1 MSGMKTIAR
10 SALVAAL
17 AFAAVPGQALAQG
30 YYGPFNQPQED
41 YGPGVTVSG
50 AGLARVKAPAQ
61 LTEDSVRQAIDAARP
76 KAVARAVADARQR
89 AGSIATAMGI
99 SLGSAR
105 AVELNP
111 GFREREPCR
120 RSRRTHE
127 LRCSVPSFT
136 TASAS
141 VTFEIAGGAGS
152 TEGAREL
159 SAAGTGS
166 APVDAKRRTS
176 PAIRGALFTARLA
189 ATPEAASRARANV
202 ELAAQGAGLT
212 LGAPFSV
219 VEQLSPYGYDILLGA
234 FSPGTYCGN
243 VRRVIVRRDP
253 ETGSRRV
260 VRRIRVRRCF
270 APRTLQVSFDA
281 TYLAQGS

>member
-1 MSGMKTIAR
+1 
-10 SALVAAL
+10 
-17 AFAAVPGQALAQG
+17 
-30 YYGPFNQPQED
+30 
-41 YGPGVTVSG
+41 
-50 AGLARVKAPAQ
+50 
-61 LTEDSVRQAIDAARP
+61 
-76 KAVARAVADARQR
+76 VADARQR
-89 AGSIATAMGI
+89 AGSIAAAMGI

-141 VTFEIAGGAGS
+141 VTFEIVGGAGS

-159 SAAGTGS
+159 SAAGTS
-166 APVDAKRRTS
+166 AGPVDAKQRTS
-176 PAIRGALFTARLA
+176 PAIRGALFAARRV
-189 ATPEAASRARANV
+189 ATPKAASKARANV

-219 VEQLSPYGYDILLGA
+219 VEQQGPYGFDILLGA
-234 FSPGTYCGN
+234 FAPGQFCGVVTRGVV
-243 VRRVIVRRDP
+243 VRGDSDSGGGGRR
-253 ETGSRRV
+253 

-270 APRTLQVSFDA
+270 SPRTLLVSFDA

>member
-1 MSGMKTIAR
+1 MKTIAR

-17 AFAAVPGQALAQG
+17 ALAAVPGQALAQG
-30 YYGPFNQPQED
+30 YYGPFGQPQED

-50 AGLARVKAPAQ
+50 AGLARVKAPAK
-61 LTEDSVRQAIDAARP
+61 LTEDSVRQAIDQARP
-76 KAVARAVADARQR
+76 KAVTRAVADARQR

-120 RSRRTHE
+120 RSRRTQE
-127 LRCSVPSFT
+127 LRCTVPSFT

-141 VTFEIAGGAGS
+141 VTFEIVGGAG
-152 TEGAREL
+152 TTDGAREL

-166 APVDAKRRTS
+166 APVDAKRRIS
-176 PAIRGALFTARLA
+176 PAIRAALFAARLE
-189 ATPEAASRARANV
+189 ATPKAASRARANV

-219 VEQLSPYGYDILLGA
+219 VEQLSPYGYDPLLGA

-243 VRRVIVRRDP
+243 VTRGVVVRGNS
-253 ETGSRRV
+253 ESGGGRRV

-281 TYLAQGS
+281 TYLAQG